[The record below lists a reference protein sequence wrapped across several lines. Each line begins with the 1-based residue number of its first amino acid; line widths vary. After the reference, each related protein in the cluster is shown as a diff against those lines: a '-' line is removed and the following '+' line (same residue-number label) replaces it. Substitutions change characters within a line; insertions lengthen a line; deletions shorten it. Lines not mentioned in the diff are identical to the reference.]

1 MLTYTMKRTQIYID
15 DDQDRLLERR
25 AKAAGTTKSALI
37 RRAIDAFLMRKRER
51 SEVERILDETAGS
64 MPDLQVPS
72 RDEWDRGYG

>member
-1 MLTYTMKRTQIYID
+1 MLMYTMKRTQIYID

-37 RRAIDAFLMRKRER
+37 RRAIDAFLMRKRET
-51 SEVERILDETAGS
+51 SELERILDETAGS

>member
-1 MLTYTMKRTQIYID
+1 VKRTQIYID

-37 RRAIDAFLMRKRER
+37 RRAIDVFLMRKREN
-51 SEVERILDETAGS
+51 SELERILDETAGS